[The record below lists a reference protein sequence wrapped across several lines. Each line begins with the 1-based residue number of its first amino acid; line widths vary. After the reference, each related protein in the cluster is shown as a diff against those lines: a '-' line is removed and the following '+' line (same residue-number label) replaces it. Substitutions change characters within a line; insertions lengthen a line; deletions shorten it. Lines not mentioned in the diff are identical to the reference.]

1 MSLIVD
7 TPRLPSPALK
17 CHYNRLQHY
26 LGRTLLTRDKQ
37 RRKSLDII
45 SEHYLST
52 IYILHI
58 YILARTMRS
67 AEVSDAARCRCPP
80 LPLIHHPPEAATCRL
95 AASCFRPATKREYK
109 ASSCRHRVSS
119 VTCENSIWNN
129 KNNNCVFNIPTQM
142 SNVSPPRPLLRNRK
156 LGHVSGPRA
165 RVSTASE
172 GVWCRHNCG
181 QRRSLL
187 LCAELCHTDPELMYG
202 DATAIF
208 LFGFWLFKVTRGFNV
223 QANRVAH
230 ACRVDP
236 LKVRGGSPL
245 RVLWSC
251 LGWWLAVFVSLT
263 HYCGILWPDSC
274 RPAQPPN
281 CPVTAHK
288 RGQHTALILQH
299 SSHFLR
305 WSAFVFVVL

>member
-1 MSLIVD
+1 MQMSPSSSPSIIHQKP
-7 TPRLPSPALK
+7 PR
-17 CHYNRLQHY
+17 
-26 LGRTLLTRDKQ
+26 
-37 RRKSLDII
+37 
-45 SEHYLST
+45 
-52 IYILHI
+52 
-58 YILARTMRS
+58 
-67 AEVSDAARCRCPP
+67 
-80 LPLIHHPPEAATCRL
+80 
-95 AASCFRPATKREYK
+95 AASQLPASAPPPSVNIKLR
-109 ASSCRHRVSS
+109 RV
-119 VTCENSIWNN
+119 VTGSA
-129 KNNNCVFNIPTQM
+129 
-142 SNVSPPRPLLRNRK
+142 VSHVKTVSEIIKTITVYSTFQHKWAMYPRPRPLLRNRK

-165 RVSTASE
+165 RVSTPSE

-181 QRRSLL
+181 QWRSLL

>member
-1 MSLIVD
+1 MQMSPSSSPSIIHQKP
-7 TPRLPSPALK
+7 PR
-17 CHYNRLQHY
+17 
-26 LGRTLLTRDKQ
+26 
-37 RRKSLDII
+37 
-45 SEHYLST
+45 
-52 IYILHI
+52 
-58 YILARTMRS
+58 
-67 AEVSDAARCRCPP
+67 
-80 LPLIHHPPEAATCRL
+80 
-95 AASCFRPATKREYK
+95 AASQLPASAPPPSVNIKLRRVVTV
-109 ASSCRHRVSS
+109 VSS

-142 SNVSPPRPLLRNRK
+142 SNVSPPAPPAAEPEA
-156 LGHVSGPRA
+156 GPRVRA
-165 RVSTASE
+165 ACSRVHRSE

-274 RPAQPPN
+274 RPAQPAN

-288 RGQHTALILQH
+288 RGQQTALILQH